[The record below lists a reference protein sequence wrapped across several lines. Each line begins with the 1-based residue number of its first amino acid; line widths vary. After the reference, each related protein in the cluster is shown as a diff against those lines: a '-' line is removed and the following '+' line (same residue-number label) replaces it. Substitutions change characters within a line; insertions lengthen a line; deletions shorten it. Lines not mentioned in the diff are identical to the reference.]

1 MQRRIDNGIRWRI
14 LAFTPMVVCRNTLES
29 EMHPVIAAQLAIIAH
44 YKNEPQYYSMLYYS
58 WKQELCRLVGVRE
71 EMAGNWSRYAEM
83 V

>member
-1 MQRRIDNGIRWRI
+1 
-14 LAFTPMVVCRNTLES
+14 
-29 EMHPVIAAQLAIIAH
+29 MHPVIAAQLAIIAH

-71 EMAGNWSRYAEM
+71 EMAGNWSRYAEL